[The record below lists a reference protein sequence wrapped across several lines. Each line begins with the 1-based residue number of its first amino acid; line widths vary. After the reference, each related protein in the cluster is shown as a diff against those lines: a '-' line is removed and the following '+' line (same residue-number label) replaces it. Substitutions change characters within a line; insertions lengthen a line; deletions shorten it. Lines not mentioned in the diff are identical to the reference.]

1 MIRQRYTFLLLS
13 LAIGLQLQAQQVL
26 TKGEAI
32 SEIMANNFNVVISK
46 KSIEIAENN
55 TSIYNSGYLPT
66 VTGSA
71 GINYNRDNLKVE
83 FQDGRVNELDGATS
97 DSKTANLN
105 LNYVLFNGFN
115 RKFNVQ
121 RNAESLNRAQLNA
134 RSVLEAALI
143 NLFNAYYEVAQT
155 QENLKSLSQ
164 TLAVSKERLVR
175 AQYGFEYGQ
184 NSRLDVSN
192 AQVDVNTD
200 SINYLNAE
208 QGLYNAKRNLNFLMG
223 KREATI
229 DFTVNTD
236 LRFAELNEKEALGE
250 QVLRENVSLLIAKAD
265 QALSQYDSR
274 ISKSNYFPT
283 LSASA
288 GLNYRKGN
296 NNSASF
302 LASNTSNGLTGG
314 LSLGWNIFDGGGTR
328 TASQN
333 AKVSEELQNYTLEQ
347 LTLQTQVNFENAW
360 ADYENKAFIVRAQ
373 ESNLRTN
380 ELNFER
386 TQEQYKLGQIGSI
399 DFRTAQSNLLRAQ
412 ISLNTA
418 KYDAKLAELL
428 IFQLTGD
435 IQKAEF

>member
-1 MIRQRYTFLLLS
+1 MTRKRYTLVLISLLT
-13 LAIGLQLQAQQVL
+13 GWQLQGQELL

-55 TSIYNSGYLPT
+55 TSVFNSGYLPT
-66 VTGSA
+66 LSGSA

-83 FQDGRVNELDGATS
+83 FQDGRVNEVNGATS
-97 DSKTANLN
+97 DSKTAGLS

-115 RKFNVQ
+115 RKYNVQ

-134 RSVLEAALI
+134 RSVLETALI

-208 QGLYNAKRNLNFLMG
+208 QSLYNAKRNLNFLMG
-223 KREATI
+223 KREASI
-229 DFTVNTD
+229 DFDVDTGLNFAQLDGKED
-236 LRFAELNEKEALGE
+236 LIEK
-250 QVLRENVSLLIAKAD
+250 VMRENVTLLIARAD
-265 QALSQYDSR
+265 QNLSRYDSR

-288 GLNYRKGN
+288 GYNYRKGN

-302 LASNTSNGLTGG
+302 LASNTSNGLTGS

-328 TASQN
+328 TATQN
-333 AKVSEELQNYTLEQ
+333 AKVNEDLQNYTVEQ

-360 ADYENKAFIVRAQ
+360 ADYENKRFIVSAQ
-373 ESNLRTN
+373 ESNLLTN
-380 ELNFER
+380 EQNFER
-386 TQEQYKLGQIGSI
+386 TQEQYKLGQVSSI

-412 ISLNTA
+412 ISLNNA

-428 IFQLTGD
+428 IFQLAGD
-435 IQKAEF
+435 IQEAQF

>member
-13 LAIGLQLQAQQVL
+13 LIAGWQLQGQEIL
-26 TKGEAI
+26 SKGEAI

-66 VTGSA
+66 LTGSA
-71 GINYNRDNLKVE
+71 ALNYNKDNLKVE
-83 FQDGRVNELDGATS
+83 FQDGRINELDGATS
-97 DSKTANLN
+97 DNQSAGLS

-115 RKFNVQ
+115 RKFNVA
-121 RNAESLNRAQLNA
+121 RNAENLNRSQLNA
-134 RSVLEAALI
+134 RSVLETALT
-143 NLFNAYYEVAQT
+143 NLFSAYYDVAQT

-164 TLAVSKERLVR
+164 TLAVSKERLTR
-175 AQYGFEYGQ
+175 AEYSFEYGRS
-184 NSRLDVSN
+184 SRLDVSN

-200 SINYLNAE
+200 SINYLNAN
-208 QGLYNAKRNLNFLMG
+208 QSLQNSKRNLNFLMG
-223 KREATI
+223 KRAA
-229 DFTVNTD
+229 NTD
-236 LRFAELNEKEALGE
+236 FAVDTGLSFATLEDKDLLMEK
-250 QVLRENVSLLIAKAD
+250 VLRENVSLLIAKAD
-265 QALSQYDSR
+265 LTLSQYDTR
-274 ISKSNYFPT
+274 ISKSNYLPT
-283 LSASA
+283 LSAST

-302 LASNTSNGLTGG
+302 TASNSTTGITGG
-314 LSLGWNIFDGGGTR
+314 LVLGWNVFDGGRTK

-333 AKVSEELQNYTLEQ
+333 AKVNEELQSYTLEQ
-347 LTLQTQVNFENAW
+347 LTLQIQVNFDNAW
-360 ADYENKAFIVRAQ
+360 ADYENKQFIVRAQ
-373 ESNLRTN
+373 ENNLETN

-386 TQEQYKLGQIGSI
+386 TQEQYRLGQISSI

-428 IFQLTGD
+428 IFQLIGD
-435 IQKAEF
+435 IQQAEF

>member
-13 LAIGLQLQAQQVL
+13 LAMSLQLQGQEIL
-26 TKGEAI
+26 SKGDAI

-115 RKFNVQ
+115 RKYNVQ

-134 RSVLEAALI
+134 RSILETALTS
-143 NLFNAYYEVAQT
+143 LFNAYYEVAQT

-164 TLAVSKERLVR
+164 TLAVSKERLTR
-175 AQYGFEYGQ
+175 AQYGFDYGQ

-200 SINYLNAE
+200 SINYLNAA
-208 QGLYNAKRNLNFLMG
+208 QSLYNAKRNLNFLMG
-223 KREATI
+223 KREASI
-229 DFTVNTD
+229 DFEVDTG
-236 LRFAELNEKEALGE
+236 LGFAQLNEKDELKE
-250 QVLRENVSLLIAKAD
+250 QVLRENVTLLIARAD
-265 QALSQYDSR
+265 QNLSRYDSR

-288 GLNYRKGN
+288 GYNYRKGN

-302 LASNTSNGLTGG
+302 LASNTSNGVTGG
-314 LSLGWNIFDGGGTR
+314 VSLGWNIFDGGGTR
-328 TASQN
+328 TATQN
-333 AKVSEELQNYTLEQ
+333 AKVNEELQNYTVEQ
-347 LTLQTQVNFENAW
+347 LTLQIQVNFENAW
-360 ADYENKAFIVRAQ
+360 ADYENKRFIVNAQ
-373 ESNLRTN
+373 ENNLSTN
-380 ELNFER
+380 QQNFDR
-386 TQEQYKLGQIGSI
+386 TQEQYKLGQVSSI

-428 IFQLTGD
+428 IFQLAGD
-435 IQKAEF
+435 IQEAQF

>member
-13 LAIGLQLQAQQVL
+13 LAIGLQLNAQEVL
-26 TKGEAI
+26 SKGEAI
-32 SEIMANNFNVVISK
+32 GEIMANNFNVVISK

-66 VTGSA
+66 LTGSA
-71 GINYNRDNLKVE
+71 GINYNSDNLKVE

-115 RKFNVQ
+115 RKFNTQ

-134 RSVLEAALI
+134 RSVLESALI
-143 NLFNAYYEVAQT
+143 SLFNAYYEVAQT

-164 TLAVSKERLVR
+164 TLAVSKERLTR

-208 QGLYNAKRNLNFLMG
+208 QSLYNAKRNLNFLMG
-223 KREATI
+223 KREASI
-229 DFTVNTD
+229 DFAVDANIS
-236 LRFAELNEKEALGE
+236 FAQISEKEVLKE
-250 QVLRENVSLLIAKAD
+250 QMLRENVTLLIAKAD
-265 QALSQYDSR
+265 QTLSRYDSR

-288 GLNYRKGN
+288 GFNYRKGN

-302 LASNTSNGLTGG
+302 LASNTSNGVTGG
-314 LSLGWNIFDGGGTR
+314 VSLGWNIFDGGGTR
-328 TASQN
+328 TATQN
-333 AKVSEELQNYTLEQ
+333 AKVNEELQDYTVDQ
-347 LTLQTQVNFENAW
+347 LTQQTQVNFENAW
-360 ADYENKAFIVRAQ
+360 ADYENKRFIVRAQ

-380 ELNFER
+380 EQNFER
-386 TQEQYKLGQIGSI
+386 TKEQYKLGQVTSI

-428 IFQLTGD
+428 IFQLAGD

>member
-1 MIRQRYTFLLLS
+1 MIRQLYTFLLLS
-13 LAIGLQLQAQQVL
+13 LAISLQLNAQEVL
-26 TKGEAI
+26 SKGEAI

-66 VTGSA
+66 LTGSA
-71 GINYNRDNLKVE
+71 GINYNSDNLKVE

-115 RKFNVQ
+115 RKFNTQ

-134 RSVLEAALI
+134 RSVLESALI

-164 TLAVSKERLVR
+164 TLAVSKERLTR
-175 AQYGFEYGQ
+175 AQYGFDYGQ

-229 DFTVNTD
+229 DFAVDANIS
-236 LRFAELNEKEALGE
+236 FAQISEKDALKE
-250 QVLRENVSLLIAKAD
+250 QMLRENVTLLIAKAD
-265 QALSQYDSR
+265 QTLSRYDSR

-288 GLNYRKGN
+288 GFNYRKGN

-302 LASNTSNGLTGG
+302 LASNTSNGVTGG
-314 LSLGWNIFDGGGTR
+314 ISLGWNIFDGGGTR
-328 TASQN
+328 TATQN
-333 AKVSEELQNYTLEQ
+333 AKVNEELQDYTVDQ
-347 LTLQTQVNFENAW
+347 LTQQTQVNFENAW
-360 ADYENKAFIVRAQ
+360 ADYENKRFIVRAQ

-380 ELNFER
+380 EQNFER
-386 TQEQYKLGQIGSI
+386 TKEQYKLGQVTSI

-428 IFQLTGD
+428 IFQLSGD

>member
-1 MIRQRYTFLLLS
+1 MIRQRYIFLLLS
-13 LAIGLQLQAQQVL
+13 LVIGLQLNAQEVL
-26 TKGEAI
+26 SKGEAI

-66 VTGSA
+66 LTGSA
-71 GINYNRDNLKVE
+71 GINYNNDNLKVE

-97 DSKTANLN
+97 DNKTANLN

-115 RKFNVQ
+115 RKFNTQ

-134 RSVLEAALI
+134 RSVLESALI

-164 TLAVSKERLVR
+164 TLAVSKERLTR

-229 DFTVNTD
+229 DFAVDANIS
-236 LRFAELNEKEALGE
+236 FVQISEKEALKE
-250 QVLRENVSLLIAKAD
+250 QMLRENVTLLIAKAD
-265 QALSQYDSR
+265 QTLSRYDSR

-288 GLNYRKGN
+288 GFNYRKGN

-302 LASNTSNGLTGG
+302 LASNTSNGVTGG
-314 LSLGWNIFDGGGTR
+314 VSLGWNIFDGGGTR
-328 TASQN
+328 TATQN
-333 AKVSEELQNYTLEQ
+333 AKVNEELQDYTVDQ
-347 LTLQTQVNFENAW
+347 LTQQTQVNFENAW
-360 ADYENKAFIVRAQ
+360 ADYENKRFIVRAQ

-380 ELNFER
+380 EQNFER
-386 TQEQYKLGQIGSI
+386 TKEQYKLGQVTSI

-428 IFQLTGD
+428 IFQLAGD

>member
-13 LAIGLQLQAQQVL
+13 LAIGIQLEAQEVL
-26 TKGEAI
+26 SKGEAI

-66 VTGSA
+66 LTGSA
-71 GINYNRDNLKVE
+71 GINYNSDNLKVE

-115 RKFNVQ
+115 RKFNTQ
-121 RNAESLNRAQLNA
+121 RNAESLNRAELNA
-134 RSVLEAALI
+134 RSVLESALI
-143 NLFNAYYEVAQT
+143 SLFNAYYEVAQT

-164 TLAVSKERLVR
+164 TLAVSKERLTR

-223 KREATI
+223 KREASI
-229 DFTVNTD
+229 DFVVDANIS
-236 LRFAELNEKEALGE
+236 FAEISEKDVLKE
-250 QVLRENVSLLIAKAD
+250 QMLRENVTLLIAKAD
-265 QALSQYDSR
+265 QTLSRYDSR

-288 GLNYRKGN
+288 GFNYRKGN

-302 LASNTSNGLTGG
+302 LASNTSNGVTGG
-314 LSLGWNIFDGGGTR
+314 VSLGWNIFDGGGTR
-328 TASQN
+328 TATQN
-333 AKVSEELQNYTLEQ
+333 AKVNEELQDYTVDQ
-347 LTLQTQVNFENAW
+347 LTQQTQVNFENAW
-360 ADYENKAFIVRAQ
+360 ADYENKRFIVRAQ

-380 ELNFER
+380 EQNFER
-386 TQEQYKLGQIGSI
+386 TKEQYKLGQVTSI

-428 IFQLTGD
+428 IFQLAGD

>member
-13 LAIGLQLQAQQVL
+13 LALSLQLQAQEIL
-26 TKGEAI
+26 SKGEAI

-71 GINYNRDNLKVE
+71 GINYSKDNLKVE
-83 FQDGRVNELDGATS
+83 FQDGQVNELDGATS

-115 RKFNVQ
+115 RKYNVQ

-134 RSVLEAALI
+134 RSILETALTS
-143 NLFNAYYEVAQT
+143 LFNAYYEVAQT

-164 TLAVSKERLVR
+164 TLAVSKERLTR
-175 AQYGFEYGQ
+175 AQYGFDYGQ

-200 SINYLNAE
+200 SINYLNAA
-208 QGLYNAKRNLNFLMG
+208 QSLYNAKRNLNFLMG
-223 KREATI
+223 KREASI
-229 DFTVNTD
+229 DFEVDTG
-236 LRFAELNEKEALGE
+236 LSFAQLSEKEELKE
-250 QVLRENVSLLIAKAD
+250 QVLRENVTLLIAKAD
-265 QALSQYDSR
+265 QNLSRYDSR

-288 GLNYRKGN
+288 GYNYRKGN

-302 LASNTSNGLTGG
+302 LASNTSKGVTGG
-314 LSLGWNIFDGGGTR
+314 VSLGWNIFDGGGTR
-328 TASQN
+328 TATQN
-333 AKVSEELQNYTLEQ
+333 AKVNEELQNYTVEQ
-347 LTLQTQVNFENAW
+347 LTLQIQVNFENAW
-360 ADYENKAFIVRAQ
+360 ADYENKRFIVNAQ
-373 ESNLRTN
+373 ENNLSTN
-380 ELNFER
+380 QQNFDR
-386 TQEQYKLGQIGSI
+386 TQEQYKLGQVSSI

-428 IFQLTGD
+428 IFQLAGD
-435 IQKAEF
+435 IQEAQF

>member
-1 MIRQRYTFLLLS
+1 MTRKRYTLVLISLLT
-13 LAIGLQLQAQQVL
+13 GWQLQGQELL

-55 TSIYNSGYLPT
+55 TSVFNSGYLPT
-66 VTGSA
+66 LSGSA

-83 FQDGRVNELDGATS
+83 FQDGRVNEVNGATS
-97 DSKTANLN
+97 DSKTAGLS

-115 RKFNVQ
+115 RKYNVQ

-134 RSVLEAALI
+134 RSVLETALI

-208 QGLYNAKRNLNFLMG
+208 QSLYNAKRNLNFLMG
-223 KREATI
+223 KREASI
-229 DFTVNTD
+229 DFNVDSGLSFAQLDGKED
-236 LRFAELNEKEALGE
+236 LIEK
-250 QVLRENVSLLIAKAD
+250 VMRENVTLLIARTD
-265 QALSQYDSR
+265 QNLSRYDSR

-288 GLNYRKGN
+288 GYNYRKGN

-302 LASNTSNGLTGG
+302 LASNTSNGLTGS
-314 LSLGWNIFDGGGTR
+314 LSLGWNIFDGGSTR
-328 TASQN
+328 TATQN
-333 AKVSEELQNYTLEQ
+333 AKVNEDLQNYTVEQ

-360 ADYENKAFIVRAQ
+360 ADYENKRFIVSAQ
-373 ESNLRTN
+373 ESNLLTN
-380 ELNFER
+380 EQNFER
-386 TQEQYKLGQIGSI
+386 TQEQYKLGQVSSI

-412 ISLNTA
+412 ISLNNA

-428 IFQLTGD
+428 IFQLAGD
-435 IQKAEF
+435 IQEALF

>member
-1 MIRQRYTFLLLS
+1 MIRQRYIFLLLS
-13 LAIGLQLQAQQVL
+13 LAIGLQLQAQEIL
-26 TKGEAI
+26 SKGEAI

-55 TSIYNSGYLPT
+55 TSIYNTGYLPT

-115 RKFNVQ
+115 RKYNVQ

-134 RSVLEAALI
+134 RSILETALT

-164 TLAVSKERLVR
+164 TLAVSKERLTR

-200 SINYLNAE
+200 SINYLNAA

-223 KREATI
+223 KREASI
-229 DFTVNTD
+229 DFDVDTG
-236 LRFAELNEKEALGE
+236 LGFAQLSDKDVLKE
-250 QVLRENVSLLIAKAD
+250 QVLRENVTLLIARAD
-265 QALSQYDSR
+265 QNLSRYDSR

-288 GLNYRKGN
+288 GYNYRKGN

-302 LASNTSNGLTGG
+302 LASNTSNGITGG
-314 LSLGWNIFDGGGTR
+314 VSLGWNIFDGGGTR
-328 TASQN
+328 TATQN
-333 AKVSEELQNYTLEQ
+333 AKVNEELQNYTVEQ
-347 LTLQTQVNFENAW
+347 LTQQIQVNFENAW
-360 ADYENKAFIVRAQ
+360 ADYENKRFIVNAQ
-373 ESNLRTN
+373 ENNLSTN
-380 ELNFER
+380 QQNFER
-386 TQEQYKLGQIGSI
+386 TQEQYKLGQVSSI

-428 IFQLTGD
+428 IFQLVGD
-435 IQKAEF
+435 IQQAEF

>member
-1 MIRQRYTFLLLS
+1 MTRKRYTLVL
-13 LAIGLQLQAQQVL
+13 IGLLTGWQLQGQELL

-55 TSIYNSGYLPT
+55 TSVFNSGYLPT
-66 VTGSA
+66 LSGSA

-83 FQDGRVNELDGATS
+83 FQDGRVNEVNGATS
-97 DSKTANLN
+97 DSKTAGLS

-115 RKFNVQ
+115 RKYNVQ

-134 RSVLEAALI
+134 RSVLETALI

-208 QGLYNAKRNLNFLMG
+208 QSLYNAKRNLNFLMG
-223 KREATI
+223 KREASI
-229 DFTVNTD
+229 DFDVDTGLNFAQLDGKED
-236 LRFAELNEKEALGE
+236 LIEK
-250 QVLRENVSLLIAKAD
+250 VMRENVTLLIARAD
-265 QALSQYDSR
+265 QNLSRYDSR

-288 GLNYRKGN
+288 GYNYRKGN

-302 LASNTSNGLTGG
+302 LASNTSNGLTGS

-328 TASQN
+328 TATQN
-333 AKVSEELQNYTLEQ
+333 AKVNEDLQNYTVEQ

-360 ADYENKAFIVRAQ
+360 ADYENKRFIVSAQ
-373 ESNLRTN
+373 ESNLLTN
-380 ELNFER
+380 EQNFER
-386 TQEQYKLGQIGSI
+386 TQEQYKLGQVSSI

-412 ISLNTA
+412 ISLNNA

-428 IFQLTGD
+428 IFQLAGD
-435 IQKAEF
+435 IQEAQF

>member
-13 LAIGLQLQAQQVL
+13 LTLSLQLQAQEIL
-26 TKGEAI
+26 SKGEAI

-71 GINYNRDNLKVE
+71 GINYSKDNLKVE
-83 FQDGRVNELDGATS
+83 FQDGQVNELDGATS

-115 RKFNVQ
+115 RKYNVQ

-134 RSVLEAALI
+134 RSILETALTS
-143 NLFNAYYEVAQT
+143 LFNAYYEVAQT

-164 TLAVSKERLVR
+164 TLAVSKERLTR
-175 AQYGFEYGQ
+175 AQYGFDYGQ

-200 SINYLNAE
+200 SINYLNAA
-208 QGLYNAKRNLNFLMG
+208 QSLYNAKRNLNFLMG
-223 KREATI
+223 KREASI
-229 DFTVNTD
+229 DFEVDTG
-236 LRFAELNEKEALGE
+236 LSFAQLSEKEELKE
-250 QVLRENVSLLIAKAD
+250 QVLRENVTLLIAKAD
-265 QALSQYDSR
+265 QNLSRYDSR

-288 GLNYRKGN
+288 GYNYRKGN

-302 LASNTSNGLTGG
+302 LASNTSKGVTGG
-314 LSLGWNIFDGGGTR
+314 VSLGWNIFDGGGTR
-328 TASQN
+328 TATQN
-333 AKVSEELQNYTLEQ
+333 AKVNEELQNYTVEQ
-347 LTLQTQVNFENAW
+347 LTLQIQVNFENAW
-360 ADYENKAFIVRAQ
+360 ADYENKRFIVNAQ
-373 ESNLRTN
+373 ENNLSTN
-380 ELNFER
+380 QQNFDR
-386 TQEQYKLGQIGSI
+386 TQEQYKLGQVSSI

-428 IFQLTGD
+428 IFQLAGD
-435 IQKAEF
+435 IQEAQF

>member
-1 MIRQRYTFLLLS
+1 MIKQRYTFLLIS
-13 LAIGLQLQAQQVL
+13 LMLGWQLQGQNVL
-26 TKGEAI
+26 SKGEAI

-66 VTGSA
+66 LTGSA

-83 FQDGRVNELDGATS
+83 FQDGRVNEVNGATS

-134 RSVLEAALI
+134 RSVLETALI

-164 TLAVSKERLVR
+164 TLAVSKERLIR

-208 QGLYNAKRNLNFLMG
+208 QSLYNAKRNLNFLMG
-223 KREATI
+223 KREAGI
-229 DFTVNTD
+229 DFDVDTQ
-236 LRFAELNEKEALGE
+236 LGFAQLDEKEELLE
-250 QVLRENVSLLIAKAD
+250 KVMRENVTLLIARAD
-265 QALSQYDSR
+265 QNLSRYDSR

-288 GLNYRKGN
+288 GFNYRKGN

-302 LASNTSNGLTGG
+302 LASNTSNGLTGS

-328 TASQN
+328 TATQN
-333 AKVSEELQNYTLEQ
+333 AKVNEDLQNYTVEQ
-347 LTLQTQVNFENAW
+347 LSLQTQVNFENAW
-360 ADYENKAFIVRAQ
+360 ADYENKRFIVSAQ

-380 ELNFER
+380 EQNFER
-386 TQEQYKLGQIGSI
+386 TQEQYKLGQVTSI

-412 ISLNTA
+412 ISLNNA

-428 IFQLTGD
+428 IFQLAGD
-435 IQKAEF
+435 IQQAQF